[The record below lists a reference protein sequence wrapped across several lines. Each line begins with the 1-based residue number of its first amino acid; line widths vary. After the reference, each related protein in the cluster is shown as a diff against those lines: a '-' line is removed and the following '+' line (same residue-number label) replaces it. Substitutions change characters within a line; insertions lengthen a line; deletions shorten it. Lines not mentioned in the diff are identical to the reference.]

1 MTKVIASKSIGDA
14 QSVAVEGIGCRIKN
28 VQGQLDGVM
37 RMIGEEADCVAVL
50 TQFKAAR
57 AGFDRA
63 FALFLEENLKKC
75 VGVNKLTDTKKA
87 EVESILAALAK

>member
-1 MTKVIASKSIGDA
+1 MANSVITKTVNGANQTPAS
-14 QSVAVEGIGCRIKN
+14 GIGRRIRN
-28 VQGQLDGVM
+28 VQGQLDGVL
-37 RMIGEEADCVAVL
+37 RMMDEGKDCVAIL

-75 VGVNKLTDTKKA
+75 VGVNKLTDAKQS
-87 EVESILAALAK
+87 EVERILAALTK